1 MKVNPHPI
9 RQLIFSKK
17 SRLFGII
24 VRTTKTWMIF
34 QPEISDRLF
43 SRTNHPWA
51 GVLILPTQ
59 PQIILHYQHEKSL
72 GITIHWHQVTWSPST
87 RVACND
93 PCWPTK
99 NPGRTAVVFRCQV
112 AAYLFQQL
120 HLHTLH
126 LSFCEG
132 FWGSTKTRKPGEELK
147 EVRVIHHCH

>member
-1 MKVNPHPI
+1 MA
-9 RQLIFSKK
+9 LAAEWDGDGDIFSKK
-17 SRLFGII
+17 SHLFGII

-34 QPEISDRLF
+34 QAEISNRLF

-72 GITIHWHQVTWSPST
+72 GITIHLHQVTWSPST

-93 PCWPTK
+93 PCWPTRQ
-99 NPGRTAVVFRCQV
+99 NSRCFTCQV

-126 LSFCEG
+126 LRLCEVFG
-132 FWGSTKTRKPGEELK
+132 GWRKLENLGKNLRK
-147 EVRVIHHCH
+147 